1 MTFTN
6 RPENVLNLQIF
17 PIYSLGKN
25 PRNSPF
31 SVVELYEGKVAEI
44 RDFANSNSYS
54 SNTKERESQVHMAN

>member
-6 RPENVLNLQIF
+6 RPETVLKKQIF
-17 PIYSLGKN
+17 TIYSLGKY

-44 RDFANSNSYS
+44 RDF
-54 SNTKERESQVHMAN
+54 RDF